1 MKNNISFEFNLSTK
15 SIAHLVNNL
24 NNYRKQLELAKPAI
38 LEALADY
45 TYTQV
50 VEYVNKSIGHHPKY
64 TPTGNLANSIMK
76 SEVVQN
82 AISVYADYSIAKYAQ
97 FVEFGTGVVGS
108 QESHALASEYGWVYG
123 VSTGQE
129 AHNFMYRARKDL
141 EREYPRIV
149 ARVLRERGLI
159 K

>member
-1 MKNNISFEFNLSTK
+1 MKNNISFEFNLSTG

-24 NNYRKQLELAKPAI
+24 NNYRQQLELAKPAI
-38 LEALADY
+38 LEALASY
-45 TYTQV
+45 TYKKV
-50 VEYVNKSIGHHPKY
+50 IEYINSSIGHHPNY
-64 TPTGNLANSIMK
+64 TPTGNLANSIMQ
-76 SEVVQN
+76 SEVIQN
-82 AISVYADYSIAKYAQ
+82 TIRVYADQSIAKYAQ

-108 QESHALASEYGWVYG
+108 EHSHPLASEYGWSYG
-123 VSTGQE
+123 ALTGQE

-141 EREYPRIV
+141 EKEYPKIV